1 MTEIK
6 GLSEL
11 NKKLNKLKGIKTSK
25 AMLSA
30 AYTLQKYSMENA
42 PVDTGFLEQSHESAE
57 VENGAEMRVTA
68 NYAIYQEL
76 GTEKMPANA
85 FVRRSIDEHSEDIVK
100 VVANQIDKDIGEES
114 K

>member
-6 GLSEL
+6 GLPEL
-11 NKKLNKLKGIKTSK
+11 NKKLKKLKGIKTGK
-25 AMLSA
+25 ALLA
-30 AYTLQKYSMENA
+30 GAYTLQRYSMENA
-42 PVDTGFLEQSHESAE
+42 PVDTGFLRQSHESAE

-68 NYAIYQEL
+68 NYAIFQEF

-85 FVRRSIDEHSEDIVK
+85 FVRRSIDENSEDIVK
-100 VVANQIDKDIGEES
+100 AVANQIDKDIGEES